1 VAALQCCTVCDMLV
15 RRLSHWRVNHK
26 LLQPIKGF
34 DDIDGGLIG
43 AGVRGHQ
50 LEGLP
55 RVDVHS
61 DPTSLLLTVN
71 PLYPRPLIFR
81 IGITPSQ

>member
-15 RRLSHWRVNHK
+15 RRLCHWRVNHK
-26 LLQPIKGF
+26 LLEPKKGF
-34 DDIDGGLIG
+34 NNIDGGLIG

-61 DPTSLLLTVN
+61 DLNSLLLTVS
-71 PLYPRPLIFR
+71 PLYPRLLIFR